1 MYGLAC
7 SEYVFLLPD
16 RDSSQKKYFHFSI
29 LCHSFQWYYKECI
42 HTDIH
47 IHLMSYQSA
56 FCKDFMQKNFNCKT
70 GDISRI
76 KLLRF
81 QHRDQM
87 HINKNEKI
95 IFLVFTT
102 LW

>member
-1 MYGLAC
+1 MVLQRVHTYRYSYSFDVIPVSFLQGLYA
-7 SEYVFLLPD
+7 
-16 RDSSQKKYFHFSI
+16 
-29 LCHSFQWYYKECI
+29 
-42 HTDIH
+42 
-47 IHLMSYQSA
+47 
-56 FCKDFMQKNFNCKT
+56 KNFNCKT